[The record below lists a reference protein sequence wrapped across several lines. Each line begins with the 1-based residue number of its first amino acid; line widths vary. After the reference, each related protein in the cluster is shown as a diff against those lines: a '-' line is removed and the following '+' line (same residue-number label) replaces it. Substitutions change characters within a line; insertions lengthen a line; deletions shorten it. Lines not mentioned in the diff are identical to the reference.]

1 MTSGKGKTMET
12 VKRPVAAGAV
22 GGDGEMDEETEHR
35 GLLVQ

>member
-22 GGDGEMDEETEHR
+22 GGDGERDEETEHR